1 MKRQTESVLKL
12 KTNIFFRQSPPFIL
26 FAFFFC
32 LTNSFSNATDQQQTP
47 GNRKKNSQGM
57 VPPAGHMHFPLQ
69 WRPPVLALSPASW
82 RKSRADSRKGLC
94 MSLVRG
100 CDLPPHRRVGVGQ
113 VALST
118 LSSDFQSNVQ
128 GLS

>member
-1 MKRQTESVLKL
+1 MKRQTESALKL

-47 GNRKKNSQGM
+47 GNRKKLTGNGAPCRSHALPAT
-57 VPPAGHMHFPLQ
+57 VAPPGARPLS
-69 WRPPVLALSPASW
+69 RLLAKIACRLKK
-82 RKSRADSRKGLC
+82 RLC